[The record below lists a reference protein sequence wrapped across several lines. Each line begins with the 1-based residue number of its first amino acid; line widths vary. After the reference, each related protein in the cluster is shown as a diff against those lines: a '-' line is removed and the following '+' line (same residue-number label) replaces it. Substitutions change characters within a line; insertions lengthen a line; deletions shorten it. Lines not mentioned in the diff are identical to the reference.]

1 MYLGRNKTMN
11 RFRASP
17 VTFSL
22 LGINATLFLLE
33 EISRIVFDTSLFPV
47 FALSR
52 EGLGEGYW
60 WSFLTHAFLHGNL
73 FHLIVNMVALW
84 FTGPVLEGMLGG
96 VRYLLLYLC
105 GAIAGGV
112 IQTYSSPQSIDLV
125 GASGAVCALL
135 VGFGTLL
142 PRLEITAL
150 IFFVIPI
157 RMRASTLAWLV
168 VGTSLLFWMFGIEPR
183 IGHLAHLGG
192 GIAGFLLCLYYRKS
206 GAVGTTWERPPP
218 LPQDNP

>member
-1 MYLGRNKTMN
+1 MN
-11 RFRASP
+11 RFRSSP

-22 LGINATLFLLE
+22 LGMNAALFLLE
-33 EISRIVFDTSLFPV
+33 EINRIVFDSSLFPLL
-47 FALSR
+47 ALSR
-52 EGLGEGYW
+52 EGLGEGCW

-84 FTGPVLEGMLGG
+84 FTGPVLEEMLGG
-96 VRYLLLYLC
+96 LRYLLLYLS

-112 IQTYSSPQSIDLV
+112 IQTYSSPQSVDLV

-142 PRLEITAL
+142 PRLQITAL

-168 VGTSLLFWMFGIEPR
+168 MGASLLFWIFGIEPG
-183 IGHLAHLGG
+183 IGHLAHFGG
-192 GIAGFLLCLYYRKS
+192 GAAGFLLCLHYRRR
-206 GAVGTTWERPPP
+206 GVVRIPWEMPPP
-218 LPQDNP
+218 LPHVNP